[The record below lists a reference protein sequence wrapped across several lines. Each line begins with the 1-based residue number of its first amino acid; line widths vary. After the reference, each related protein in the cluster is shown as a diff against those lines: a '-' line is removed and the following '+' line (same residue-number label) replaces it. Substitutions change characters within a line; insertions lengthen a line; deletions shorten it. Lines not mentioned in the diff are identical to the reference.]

1 MPQNMQKK
9 PKVAS
14 LDLEPELDYDDVQT
28 TYLGIE
34 EIAEIATDDARYQ
47 GALTYLQHGQPIPK
61 IASKLVD
68 DGLMKSRIE
77 GVRLAQRVMEEN
89 PQEQKTNATILL
101 STAGLFI
108 FVGAI
113 LILMS
118 YLNTGVFPTLS
129 PSYILILIGGWFG
142 YKGYEAWNTAK

>member
-14 LDLEPELDYDDVQT
+14 LDLKPELDYDDVQT
-28 TYLGIE
+28 TYMGIE

-47 GALTYLQHGQPIPK
+47 GALTYLQHGHPVPK

-101 STAGLFI
+101 SASGLFFFGGAF
-108 FVGAI
+108 FVMMGYINTGTFPLLAP
-113 LILMS
+113 S
-118 YLNTGVFPTLS
+118 YLL
-129 PSYILILIGGWFG
+129 LLIGAWFG
-142 YKGYEAWNTAK
+142 YKGYQAWNTAK